1 MTGVVG
7 VVAVVGV
14 IAVVI
19 VGVVGV
25 VTVVGPVTVVVD
37 TGGAL
42 GVALST
48 AQFVLAPTPLQCQ
61 CSHMKAFSCPGH

>member
-1 MTGVVG
+1 MAAIVTVVVSVVVG
-7 VVAVVGV
+7 PLG
-14 IAVVI
+14 
-19 VGVVGV
+19 
-25 VTVVGPVTVVVD
+25 VGPVTVVVD
-37 TGGAL
+37 TGGSL

>member
-1 MTGVVG
+1 MAAIVTDVV
-7 VVAVVGV
+7 
-14 IAVVI
+14 AVVI
-19 VGVVGV
+19 VGVVA
-25 VTVVGPVTVVVD
+25 VGPLGVGAETVVVEM
-37 TGGAL
+37 GGGL